1 MTVGAGVVG
10 LGVVGAGVV
19 GAGVVG
25 AGEPGT
31 TVVAGAG
38 AVTVTV
44 GWGVVSL
51 PQAAT
56 DRAPTTVNPINA
68 RLTLFNLLLLF
79 IGWELVFVFSDG
91 LGVALEPAPCLD
103 STGNAVLAFVD

>member
-10 LGVVGAGVV
+10 LGVV

-38 AVTVTV
+38 AVTGDEGV
-44 GWGVVSL
+44 GVSADH
-51 PQAAT
+51 QHIAQG
-56 DRAPTTVNPINA
+56 R
-68 RLTLFNLLLLF
+68 
-79 IGWELVFVFSDG
+79 G
-91 LGVALEPAPCLD
+91 LRVG
-103 STGNAVLAFVD
+103 G